1 MKQLILFVAMLVL
14 GVGAATAQ
22 DVQKAKGDSNH
33 PTTKETKEYY
43 KNYIT
48 SADPQEVA
56 QFLTGLMVDKLSLTA
71 EQSAK
76 VKEINETRL
85 AELQA
90 LLQRNEGVAN
100 KVELKELEKRYNA
113 DLKSTLSPKQY
124 GQYDAFV
131 VKYKN

>member
-1 MKQLILFVAMLVL
+1 MLVI

-22 DVQKAKGDSNH
+22 DVQKARGNSNQ
-33 PTTKETKEYY
+33 PTTQETKEYY

-85 AELQA
+85 AELQG
-90 LLQRNEGVAN
+90 LLQKNGGSFN
-100 KVELKELEKRYNA
+100 KVELKGLEKRYNA
-113 DLKSTLSPKQY
+113 DLMSALSPKQY
-124 GQYDAFV
+124 AQYEAFV
-131 VKYKN
+131 AKYKN